1 MRLFRSTLL
10 LMLLAGAVPSGVF
23 GWILVREASAELG
36 RGARALTEERAA
48 RKRAETPAAGVDSRG
63 PAPHSLSPSGSHGS
77 SESGA
82 ELAATP
88 EGQRDGALGAGRLLR
103 SALLAGL
110 LALAVAVTL
119 SAWFAR
125 SLARP
130 VAECVRGALDI
141 ARGRF
146 GRQVPVTVRNEIG
159 ELAYTFNH
167 MSRELESYD
176 RENRQLIAALE
187 AGYLA
192 TLSSLTSAIDA
203 KDPSTRGHSQRV
215 SELAVAIG
223 QELGVEDGDLKAL
236 AYGGLLHDVGKIGI
250 PEAILHKSAA
260 LAREEMELMKAHPA
274 IGAEILRGVDF
285 LRTALP
291 AVRNHHE
298 RWDGTGYPDRQAGE
312 DIPFIARIVNA
323 ADTLDACTSVRSYQP
338 AMAVEEAISVL
349 LRLRGSQIDPTV
361 CDALV
366 RVARRRAAAPHPPH
380 LEKGETRV

>member
-1 MRLFRSTLL
+1 MRLFRSTLV

-23 GWILVREASAELG
+23 GWILVREASAELR
-36 RGARALTEERAA
+36 RGAQALAEERATRERSEA
-48 RKRAETPAAGVDSRG
+48 RAAGGESASVFG
-63 PAPHSLSPSGSHGS
+63 PPEP
-77 SESGA
+77 GA
-82 ELAATP
+82 EQRAAP
-88 EGQRDGALGAGRLLR
+88 EGQGDAALGAGRLLR
-103 SALLAGL
+103 SALVASL
-110 LALAVAVTL
+110 LALVVAVAL

-146 GRQVPVTVRNEIG
+146 GRQVPVTVKNEIG

-176 RENRQLIAALE
+176 RENRRLIAALE

-192 TLSSLTSAIDA
+192 TLRSLTSAIDA

-223 QELGVEDGDLKAL
+223 QELGVKDGDLKAL

-260 LAREEMELMKAHPA
+260 LARDEMELMKAHPT

-285 LRTALP
+285 LHTALP

-298 RWDGTGYPDRQAGE
+298 RWDGKGYPDGQAGE
-312 DIPFIARIVNA
+312 DIPLVARIVNA

-338 AMAVEEAISVL
+338 VMAVEEAISVL
-349 LRLRGSQIDPTV
+349 LRLRGNQIDPTV

-366 RVARRRAAAPHPPH
+366 RVARRRAESPREVSSGFVTGIAR
-380 LEKGETRV
+380 L